1 MATGT
6 YVVEVDW
13 DNNGTFSGSAEVVT
27 SRALHVEFGRGRDV
41 DSQLTGRSIAG
52 TCQIILNNQSG
63 DYNSF
68 NSASPLTGSLLPGRL
83 VQVRATG
90 PTAGTLWRGYIDR
103 IIPKPSVKGLDT
115 AVIEAIGPLGFVN
128 LKRVSLPMLV
138 DTNAGT
144 IIGSI
149 LDQAGWPTG
158 TAYRDID
165 SATGTAPRR
174 VWFNHVLALDALRQI
189 EETEGGFLRESGN
202 GRIVFENRHRRMT
215 SPYTASQATFTDS
228 PTGTLVYMS
237 VEQEDPLPFIFSEF
251 IATVQP
257 YTTGALSTLWRLQD
271 TGTLSPLIPAL
282 GGAIT
287 LMAQY
292 PNPSSTVNAIGV
304 ASWTTP
310 TATVDYNL
318 FTDDA
323 GTGTNLNAAV
333 ALTLESFGE
342 HLHFRFNNTGTADA
356 YLTFIQA
363 RGVPLFADAP
373 IQIMAT
379 GTGTAFGTRTYPNP
393 SRFIPNINEA
403 NRWGLW
409 NLGIYQNPMVRYS
422 MTYIANKDNAHLT
435 QGILREISDRVTF
448 ISTGTRG
455 NLGVTRQMI
464 IESMK
469 HVIDGDRTHTVT
481 YYLADSAGFSGG
493 WVMGSSNL
501 TTNTKLVY

>member
-13 DNNGTFSGSAEVVT
+13 DNNGTFSGSNEVVT

-128 LKRVSLPMLV
+128 LKRISLPMQITV
-138 DTNAGT
+138 NGGT

-149 LDQAGWPTG
+149 LDQTGWPTG
-158 TAYRDID
+158 GSFRDID

-174 VWFNHVLALDALRQI
+174 VWFNRVLALDAMRQI

-251 IATVQP
+251 VATVQP
-257 YTTGALSTLWRLQD
+257 YTTGVLSTLWRLQD
-271 TGTLSPLIPAL
+271 TGTLSPVVPL
-282 GGAIT
+282 GGTIT
-287 LMAQY
+287 LSARY
-292 PNPSSTVNAIGV
+292 PNPSATVNAIGV
-304 ASWTTP
+304 AAWTTP
-310 TATVDYNL
+310 TATTDYNL
-318 FTDDA
+318 FSDSA
-323 GTGTNLNAAV
+323 GTGTNLNTAV
-333 ALTLESFGE
+333 VLTVGTFGE
-342 HLHFRFNNTGTADA
+342 ELRFLFNNTGTADA
-356 YLTFIQA
+356 YVTFVQA
-363 RGVPLFADAP
+363 RGVPLFAAEP
-373 IQIMAT
+373 VMISAT
-379 GTGTAFGTRTYPNP
+379 GTGTAFGTRTYPSP
-393 SRFIPNINEA
+393 ARFLPNVNEA
-403 NRWGLW
+403 NSWALW
-409 NLGIYQNPMVRYS
+409 NLGIYQNPMVRYN
-422 MTYIANKDNAHLT
+422 MTFVANKDNAHLT
-435 QGILREISDRVTF
+435 QAILREISDRITLVA
-448 ISTGTRG
+448 TGTRN
-455 NLGVTRQMI
+455 NLGVTRPMI
-464 IESMK
+464 IESVK

-481 YYLADSAGFSGG
+481 WYLSDAAGFAGG

-501 TTNTKLVY
+501 TTNTKLTY

>member
-6 YVVEVDW
+6 YVVELGW
-13 DNNGTFSGSAEVVT
+13 ANNGTFTGSGETVT
-27 SRALHVEFGRGRDV
+27 SRVLHVEFGRGRDV

-68 NSASPLTGSLLPGRL
+68 NSASPLYGSLLPGRL
-83 VQVRATG
+83 MQVRVTG
-90 PTAGTLWRGYIDR
+90 PTAGTMWRGYIDR
-103 IIPKPSVKGLDT
+103 IIPKPSAKGLDT
-115 AVIEAIGPLGFVN
+115 AVIEGIGPLGFVN
-128 LKRVSLPMLV
+128 LKRISLPMLI

-165 SATGTAPRR
+165 SGTGTAPRR
-174 VWFNHVLALDALRQI
+174 VWFNHVMVLDALRQI
-189 EETEGGFLRESGN
+189 EETESGFLRESGN

-251 IATVQP
+251 LATVQP
-257 YTTGALSTLWRLQD
+257 YTTGVLSTLWRLQD
-271 TGTLSPLIPAL
+271 TGTLSPLVPL

-310 TATVDYNL
+310 TGTTDYNL
-318 FTDDA
+318 FTDSA

-356 YLTFIQA
+356 YLTFVQA

-373 IQIMAT
+373 IQVMAT
-379 GTGTAFGTRTYPNP
+379 GTETAFGTRTYPSP
-393 SRFIPNINEA
+393 SRFIPNVNEA
-403 NRWGLW
+403 LRWAQW
-409 NLGIYQNPMVRYS
+409 NLGIYQEPMVRFS
-422 MTYIANKDNAHLT
+422 MTFVANKDNAHLT
-435 QGILREISDRVTF
+435 QAILREISDLVTVVA
-448 ISTGTRG
+448 TGTRS
-455 NLGVTRQMI
+455 NLGVIRDMT

-469 HVIDGDRTHTVT
+469 HVIDADRTHTVT
-481 YYLADSAGFSGG
+481 YYLAAAAGFAGG
-493 WVMGSSNL
+493 WVVGSSNL
-501 TTNTKLVY
+501 GTNTKLVY